1 MSIAQWMSNKARSLI
16 LKVPLYLLLLQ
27 YFCPLHWQSMR
38 AVNQQ
43 GRAGQWDSFTPLG
56 AAPLSVVIMPWSWH
70 VVKAVLERA
79 LRSHS
84 KASERKGKGLAVIGQ
99 EGEGRDEGN
108 ALGYHT

>member
-1 MSIAQWMSNKARSLI
+1 
-16 LKVPLYLLLLQ
+16 
-27 YFCPLHWQSMR
+27 
-38 AVNQQ
+38 
-43 GRAGQWDSFTPLG
+43 
-56 AAPLSVVIMPWSWH
+56 MPWSWH